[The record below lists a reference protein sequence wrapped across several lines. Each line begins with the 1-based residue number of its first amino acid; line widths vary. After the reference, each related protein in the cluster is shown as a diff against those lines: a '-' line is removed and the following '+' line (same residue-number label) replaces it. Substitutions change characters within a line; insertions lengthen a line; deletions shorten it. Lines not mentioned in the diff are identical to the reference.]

1 MTVGRYL
8 IRRALFMV
16 LVLFVVS
23 LLTFLIFVKLPA
35 GDPARRAVGRTTTP
49 EQIEAARK
57 AFGLDKPLYVQYGR
71 FAKGLIP
78 WPGLFLDE
86 DVYYS
91 YGNFVPVKEEIYRR
105 LPVTVTLAVGAAI
118 LWIFIGIPIGIVSGI
133 KRGSFWD
140 RAGMLFALI
149 GVSMPV
155 FWLGQLLL
163 YFFWFKLGVAPSSGL
178 EIGSNIWQSIAQ
190 GKFILPW
197 ITLAVTSAAFYARM
211 VRGNLIETMSEDYIR
226 TARAKGLSERRVI
239 FKHGLRGALTPVVT
253 MLGLDLGAL
262 LGGAFITETLFG
274 LPGHRPDGGAGDR
287 DPGLP
292 GGHGRDDPRGVVHRH
307 RQPGRRHR
315 LRVPRSEG
323 EVHLDGRT
331 AARRQGPARSTSR
344 PTTASSRRSTACR
357 TRSSRGRRSA
367 SWGSPGRARASAR

>member
-1 MTVGRYL
+1 MGRYL

-35 GDPARRAVGRTTTP
+35 GDPARRAVGRSTTP

-118 LWIFIGIPIGIVSGI
+118 LWIFIGIPIGIISGI

-178 EIGSNIWQSIAQ
+178 EIGVEH
-190 GKFILPW
+190 
-197 ITLAVTSAAFYARM
+197 LAIDRAGQVHPALDHARGD
-211 VRGNLIETMSEDYIR
+211 VRSVLRADGPRQPDRDDERGLHPHGAGEGH
-226 TARAKGLSERRVI
+226 ARAPR
-239 FKHGLRGALTPVVT
+239 
-253 MLGLDLGAL
+253 DLQAR
-262 LGGAFITETLFG
+262 AARS
-274 LPGHRPDGGAGDR
+274 PHA
-287 DPGLP
+287 
-292 GGHGRDDPRGVVHRH
+292 GRDDARSRPRR
-307 RQPGRRHR
+307 PAGRRVHHR
-315 LRVPRSEG
+315 DAVR
-323 EVHLDGRT
+323 
-331 AARRQGPARSTSR
+331 A
-344 PTTASSRRSTACR
+344 
-357 TRSSRGRRSA
+357 
-367 SWGSPGRARASAR
+367 ARASARWRCRRSGRRTSRRSWA

>member
-1 MTVGRYL
+1 
-8 IRRALFMV
+8 
-16 LVLFVVS
+16 
-23 LLTFLIFVKLPA
+23 
-35 GDPARRAVGRTTTP
+35 
-49 EQIEAARK
+49 
-57 AFGLDKPLYVQYGR
+57 
-71 FAKGLIP
+71 
-78 WPGLFLDE
+78 LDE

-118 LWIFIGIPIGIVSGI
+118 LWIFIGIPIGIISGI

-226 TARAKGLSERRVI
+226 TARAKGMPERRVI

-274 LPGHRPDGGAGDR
+274 LPGIGQMAVQAIGTQDFPEVMGVTILGALFIAIANLVVDIVYAF
-287 DPGLP
+287 L
-292 GGHGRDDPRGVVHRH
+292 DPRVRY
-307 RQPGRRHR
+307 
-315 LRVPRSEG
+315 
-323 EVHLDGRT
+323 T
-331 AARRQGPARSTSR
+331 
-344 PTTASSRRSTACR
+344 
-357 TRSSRGRRSA
+357 
-367 SWGSPGRARASAR
+367 